1 MSADCWSMV
10 DITAQVLASK
20 PYPASVYPMR
30 AMVSR
35 TSAGRWTYA
44 SVVISPKIVASP
56 VVTIVSH
63 ATRDAGSLARRAST
77 TASEIWS
84 ATLSGW
90 PSVTDSDVKR
100 WRAST
105 GGRVAGGGGW
115 WRDLSER

>member
-1 MSADCWSMV
+1 
-10 DITAQVLASK
+10 
-20 PYPASVYPMR
+20 MR

-35 TSAGRWTYA
+35 TSAGRCTYA

-63 ATRDAGSLARRAST
+63 ATRDAGSFASSAST

-90 PSVTDSDVKR
+90 PSVTDSDVNR
-100 WRAST
+100 WRRST
-105 GGRVAGGGGW
+105 EFRPVGGGINNLATSMLRRRREEGQSS
-115 WRDLSER
+115 DESEYESEG